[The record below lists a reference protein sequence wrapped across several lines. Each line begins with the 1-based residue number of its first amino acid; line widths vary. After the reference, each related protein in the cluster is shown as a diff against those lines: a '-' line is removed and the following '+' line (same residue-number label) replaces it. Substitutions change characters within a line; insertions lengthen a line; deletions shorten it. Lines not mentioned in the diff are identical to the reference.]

1 MSKMG
6 EFQLAILERINDA
19 PTIAALATLRL
30 QLSQSERMT
39 PEFDAEITRRME
51 FLQAEAS
58 RN

>member
-19 PTIAALATLRL
+19 PTIAALATL